1 MIRAS
6 AGRAPVKRVLFLSDA
21 KSIHTRRWA
30 EHFRGQ
36 GVQVHVASF
45 RPEKIEGV
53 QVHVL
58 PTYGLGRMGY
68 FLALPTLRRL
78 AKRLVPDVVHA
89 QYVTSYGFLAALAGL
104 RPLVLT
110 AWGSDVLI
118 SPRESRVMRWI
129 ASYAVR
135 HADMVTT
142 VAEHMN
148 SAVASLGVPM
158 DEVTAVPFGVDTQKF
173 VPPAV
178 PRPEAM
184 PLRLICTRNFGPIYS
199 VHTLITALQQVVA
212 CGLSLQVDL
221 VGEGPMRRELEARVD
236 DAGMRSWVT
245 FHGHV
250 DHARLAQ
257 LLAEA
262 HIFVTPSLSDGNNV
276 SLNEAM
282 ACACFPIAT
291 DIPANAQWIE
301 HGVNGL
307 LYPPG
312 DAASLAECILQAAA
326 DVDWRKRAGVINRE
340 IVETRAD
347 WRVCVARMNES
358 YSKAI
363 RHAKEHA

>member
-1 MIRAS
+1 M
-6 AGRAPVKRVLFLSDA
+6 KRVLFLSDA

-30 EHFRGQ
+30 EHFRDQ
-36 GVQVHVASF
+36 GMQVHVASF

-53 QVHVL
+53 EVHVL

-68 FLALPTLRRL
+68 FLAVPTLRRL
-78 AKRLVPDVVHA
+78 FKRLMPDVVHA

-110 AWGSDVLI
+110 AWGTDVLI

-142 VAEHMN
+142 VAQHMN
-148 SAVASLGVPM
+148 SAVASLGVPV

-173 VPPAV
+173 LPPAA
-178 PRPEAM
+178 PRPEGM
-184 PLRLICTRNFGPIYS
+184 PVRLICSRNFGPIYS
-199 VHTLITALQQVVA
+199 VDTLIVALQKVA
-212 CGLSLQVDL
+212 ARGLKLHVDL
-221 VGEGPMRRELEARVD
+221 VGEGPLRCELEAQVVN
-236 DAGMRSWVT
+236 AGMRSWVT
-245 FHGHV
+245 FHGHL
-250 DHARLAQ
+250 DHARLAR
-257 LLAEA
+257 LLAQA
-262 HIFVTPSLSDGNNV
+262 HIFVTPALSDGNNV

-291 DIPANAQWIE
+291 DIPANGQWIE
-301 HGVNGL
+301 HSVNGL

-312 DAASLAECILQAAA
+312 NADRLAECILQAAA
-326 DVDWRKRAGVINRE
+326 DVGWRKRAGVINRE

-347 WRVCVARMNES
+347 WRVCVARMNET
-358 YSKAI
+358 YVKAI
-363 RHAKEHA
+363 RHAEEHA